1 MPTLPTARPVGT
13 PTLRSLSPAKAA
25 QLAKVSRRTIMR
37 AIDAQELRA
46 FRDNRNRWQIGPEEL
61 EKWADTQSSPSGQRP
76 HDAHLTAH
84 PDQNETA
91 LGLAAA
97 RANIAQLEAR
107 LDERAALVRMTEMR
121 AQAAEA
127 ARAGAENRAVAAE
140 ALAAKLTDLLATCA
154 AAAPAAPEP
163 AAVPSPRRWWPW
175 RRG

>member
-13 PTLRSLSPAKAA
+13 PTITSLSPAQAA

-46 FRDNRNRWQIGPEEL
+46 FRDNRNRWQISQEEL
-61 EKWADTQSSPSGQRP
+61 EKWTYAQFAPSGHRP
-76 HDAHLTAH
+76 HDAHPTAH
-84 PDQNETA
+84 PPPDEIA
-91 LGLAAA
+91 LELAAA

-107 LDERAALVRMTEMR
+107 LDERAALVRMSEMR

-140 ALAAKLTDLLATCA
+140 ALAAKLADLLATR
-154 AAAPAAPEP
+154 PAAPP
-163 AAVPSPRRWWPW
+163 ADPPAPSPRRWWPW